1 MISGVD
7 GSIAGSEALIGVWS
21 SLMGG
26 GGDEGGGGG
35 LARWGGVGVEEAGG
49 GVAATLAERSPPSS
63 VTSSLRRE
71 VVGVRGT
78 RGDCEGSGTNMTGA
92 VKCGAS

>member
-7 GSIAGSEALIGVWS
+7 GSIAGSEALTGVWS
-21 SLMGG
+21 SLIGG

-35 LARWGGVGVEEAGG
+35 LARWVGVGAGG
-49 GVAATLAERSPPSS
+49 GVPATLAERSPPSS

-71 VVGVRGT
+71 VIGVRGT

-92 VKCGAS
+92 MKCGPF